1 MSDIGTRCGQLRWV
15 LNNPPVKEPKIWKD
29 SWETFKKHLGLSDDQ
44 YDFLKQMYTEPIL
57 GSRILPTE
65 EDQSEY
71 KFRTIFWN
79 NVIAAI
85 ATLGSELQLRNF
97 VSPWIEPTERTLEA
111 LKETLKSLN
120 SLLLF
125 RKGAEQAYINS
136 QISATSA
143 QIANNQAQLDGF
155 QQDKKKLES
164 AKKKVLYGLHYTED
178 GKRILRKIRAYV
190 NKWDPPPK
198 IERESNV
205 VSISFG
211 AAAAAGPAHYH
222 QYVH

>member
-15 LNNPPVKEPKIWKD
+15 LKNPPVKKPNEWEV

-44 YDFLKQMYTEPIL
+44 YDFLEQMYTNPFP
-57 GSRILPTE
+57 GSRIQAAE
-65 EDQSEY
+65 EDDTEY

-85 ATLGSELQLRNF
+85 AILGSELQLRNF
-97 VSPWIEPTERTLEA
+97 VSPWIDPTERTLEA
-111 LKETLKSLN
+111 LEETLKRLN
-120 SLLLF
+120 YLLLF
-125 RKGAEQAYINS
+125 RKGADQATIKR
-136 QISATSA
+136 QISETSA

-155 QQDKKKLES
+155 QQDKRKLSS
-164 AKKKVLYGLHYTED
+164 AKKKVLYGLHYTEV
-178 GKRILRKIRAYV
+178 GQEILRKIEAYV

-198 IERESNV
+198 ITNIPGGL
-205 VSISFG
+205 SISFR